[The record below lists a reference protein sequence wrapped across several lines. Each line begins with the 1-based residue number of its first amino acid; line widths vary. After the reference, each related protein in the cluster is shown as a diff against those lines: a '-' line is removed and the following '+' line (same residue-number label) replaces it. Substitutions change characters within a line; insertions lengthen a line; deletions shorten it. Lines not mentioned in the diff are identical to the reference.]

1 MAPDYKMYNHFLARL
16 EEEVQEFGA
25 GRMAEELGELQRANT
40 EVTER
45 CAFTQ
50 ADNKDLAQEHK
61 MWGFANMVGYQ
72 VMVYLNI
79 FDIVLIFF

>member
-16 EEEVQEFGA
+16 EEEVQVFGA
-25 GRMAEELGELQRANT
+25 GRMAEELGELQQANM

-50 ADNKDLAQEHK
+50 ADNRDLPQEHK

-72 VMVYLNI
+72 VMVYIQHLSLQNYT
-79 FDIVLIFF
+79 